1 MYYVELLND
10 FQSSR
15 ALTAWI
21 GSLNNGVFLLGG
33 KNTLSSSKNARS
45 SMRRYFFDPDQIERS
60 PYFDLIFSLFLR
72 LELTF
77 LLSYLWKIQ
86 ESSDLI

>member
-1 MYYVELLND
+1 LTDERTSPDIDGGWALVVAAAALIAASISSGLYYTFSMYYVELLND

-33 KNTLSSSKNARS
+33 KKK
-45 SMRRYFFDPDQIERS
+45 Q
-60 PYFDLIFSLFLR
+60 FLQ
-72 LELTF
+72 
-77 LLSYLWKIQ
+77 S
-86 ESSDLI
+86 